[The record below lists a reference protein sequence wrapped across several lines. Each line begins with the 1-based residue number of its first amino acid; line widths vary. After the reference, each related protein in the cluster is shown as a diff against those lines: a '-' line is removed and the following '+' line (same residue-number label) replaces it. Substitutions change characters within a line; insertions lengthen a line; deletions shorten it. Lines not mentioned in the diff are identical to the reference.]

1 MELYV
6 LLNEKVT
13 SVFGFHLTRI
23 PLERQEQD
31 ITYGCDLTQNVR
43 LRLRAVREPLR
54 DSKVAGEHDP
64 HLVRPVEHLLRLK
77 RPVEIACKVK

>member
-1 MELYV
+1 MELDV
-6 LLNEKVT
+6 LPNDKAT
-13 SVFGFHLTRI
+13 SVFVFHLTRI

-31 ITYGCDLTQNVR
+31 NTYGCDQTQNVR
-43 LRLRAVREPLR
+43 LRLRAVRESLI

-77 RPVEIACKVK
+77 RPVEVAG